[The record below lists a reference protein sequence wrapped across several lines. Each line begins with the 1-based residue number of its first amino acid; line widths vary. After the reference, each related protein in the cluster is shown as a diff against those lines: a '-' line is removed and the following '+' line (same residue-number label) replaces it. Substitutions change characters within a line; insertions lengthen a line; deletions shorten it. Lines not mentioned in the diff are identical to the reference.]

1 MRLHW
6 LRDREA
12 QRQFQ
17 FFWEKGNCNYA
28 DYFTK
33 HHPVSHHKT
42 IRSTYVH
49 DKNKTDT
56 EKLNLLSHDHND
68 NKTLLAP
75 YVQNKANNT
84 KKFPSLLAPYVP
96 NKTNSKNNLPSL
108 ALMSSV
114 RDTKSLC
121 KGTCNTFFERLNSL
135 EQKLYTA
142 RVY

>member
-33 HHPVSHHKT
+33 HHPISHHKT
-42 IRSTYVH
+42 IRSTYVQ
-49 DKNKTDT
+49 DKEKNET
-56 EKLNLLSHDHND
+56 EKLNLLSHDHYD
-68 NKTLLAP
+68 NKTIPAT
-75 YVQNKANNT
+75 YVKNKANSN
-84 KKFPSLLAPYVP
+84 KKFPSLTLV
-96 NKTNSKNNLPSL
+96 
-108 ALMSSV
+108 SSV
-114 RDTKSLC
+114 RDTKSFC
-121 KGTCNTFFERLNSL
+121 KEKCNLFFERLNTI
-135 EQKLYTA
+135 EQNLYTA